1 MHGGLKGL
9 DKVMWNAFTD
19 EADGS
24 VVFTYLSRDGD
35 EGYPGGEPIHSFQK
49 VFLGR
54 EASFRICIR
63 PLKPLLSESES
74 LIFSKVSVKKMFYK
88 EII

>member
-1 MHGGLKGL
+1 LHGGLKGL

-19 EADGS
+19 ETDGS

-49 VFLGR
+49 VFFGQR
-54 EASFRICIR
+54 SFFSDLYPSTQTITILIRIFN
-63 PLKPLLSESES
+63 L
-74 LIFSKVSVKKMFYK
+74 
-88 EII
+88 